1 MNPVPASLAHDRPQL
16 RIAGQFFHRHRK
28 LRNVMCGNHTAVPVV
43 FQQIWNTP
51 RRIAGNDGQAAS
63 RCFVHDQSPR
73 ISVGGKH
80 KCLRQGIVARQL
92 LTLSKGGNS
101 HEPAFDGGGPPG
113 YLSPRRPI
121 SHENQGDLV
130 SEYRGQHRVGV
141 E

>member
-1 MNPVPASLAHDRPQL
+1 MGGNPPPFRWVSKQVGTP
-16 RIAGQFFHRHRK
+16 
-28 LRNVMCGNHTAVPVV
+28 
-43 FQQIWNTP
+43 P
-51 RRIAGNDGQAAS
+51 RRIAASDGQAAS

-130 SEYRGQHRVGV
+130 SECRGQHGVGF